1 MYETISKEAIKAKK
15 KYKRVGFVISAIS
28 LNPLKMSKIKVL
40 IQRFYLYFVIGLFSK
55 KAKESKFEKVNMNG
69 IRSWKITT
77 PNSDPNKILLYFHGG
92 AYIVGNP
99 EAYKSLVGHLAGITE
114 ATIYVPDYRLAPE
127 NKFPSQLNDGVECYK
142 ALIND
147 LKINPSQIIIGGDS
161 AGGNLSLVTCL
172 KLKELGIEIE
182 SSIEMKL

>member
-77 PNSDPNKILLYFHGG
+77 PNQIQIKSYFIFMEVLISQEVHELIIL
-92 AYIVGNP
+92 
-99 EAYKSLVGHLAGITE
+99 
-114 ATIYVPDYRLAPE
+114 
-127 NKFPSQLNDGVECYK
+127 
-142 ALIND
+142 
-147 LKINPSQIIIGGDS
+147 
-161 AGGNLSLVTCL
+161 
-172 KLKELGIEIE
+172 
-182 SSIEMKL
+182 